1 MEGME
6 GMEGVEDIEYMEDVE
21 VRSLF
26 HANENEAQLCF
37 MPAGNV
43 LRSSRQ

>member
-1 MEGME
+1 ME
-6 GMEGVEDIEYMEDVE
+6 GMEGVEGMEYVEDMEAWF
-21 VRSLF
+21 LF